1 MSAKNID
8 NTRLSSHTVGDV
20 TNALPS
26 EFHLFEVLTRRRWQL
41 FACLLVVCGIALAS
55 VFLCKPKYK
64 ATAQVEVVLDQQKAG
79 GSLTDLLGGGSG
91 NGTYFN
97 TQCAL
102 LESRRVLAL
111 AAERLGV
118 AGNRWAYSEEAAD
131 EMRDRLSIKPVKG
144 SRLIDI
150 VGIAADPAEAAA
162 IANQVAAAFV
172 ETSTAAHKADNKR
185 IVSRLTQQVS
195 NFDQEIHTLENNID
209 QFRKDN
215 QITGDTS
222 TFTTAEVR
230 LSEMERKADQLRM
243 DKLEQQNRRD
253 HIGKLLEAGDKETGS
268 ALKLQEVAADALIN
282 SMSQQLNTLQQE
294 EMQLSRVYLPGHDK
308 LSNVRL
314 RIADIQAKIRQRSQT
329 VMANLY
335 EQAQE
340 KCVALASQEQSVQN
354 ILQQQRTSGV
364 ELTHQRQQYVKMLS
378 SLEMTQRLRNEVI
391 GNLRQFML
399 SEEINEVPVEVVDAA
414 CVPNRQAGLSAAH
427 RAGSILLLGLL
438 FSIFFVIT
446 MDRFAV
452 VSSVQSQ
459 VGFVGNI
466 PAAATGSPIMPAVY
480 WPGMVDAKGS
490 ASTPVTNDSDVKVLG
505 RVGSIAFAGKG
516 DDDKS
521 FAARCRVV
529 HADQCTGEADAF
541 REIASKLLSR
551 FGHTQQSI
559 VLTGTE
565 ANIGKTTCG
574 CNLALMLAQSGRKVA
589 LIETDPQKQSLG
601 ICFSTNGSKLNMGS
615 LLFDTSEIE
624 NSIRETNVSGV
635 SMMQVDMESSWPEC
649 DQQAT
654 WSALNRELSGRFD
667 WVIYDAG
674 TVHTQSTR
682 QLLQAVGK
690 SLFVTGEKQSSIH
703 KNIVENIERCGAVC
717 IGGIENNPGVHQS
730 QRSRHSV
737 SN

>member
-8 NTRLSSHTVGDV
+8 NTNLSSHITGDGI
-20 TNALPS
+20 NALPS
-26 EFHLFEVLTRRRWQL
+26 EFHLFKVLSRRRWQL
-41 FACLLVVCGIALAS
+41 FACLLVVCSVALAS
-55 VFLCKPKYK
+55 VFMCKPKYK
-64 ATAQVEVVLDQQKAG
+64 ATAQVEVVLDQPKAS
-79 GSLTDLLGGGSG
+79 GSLTDLLGGGG

-118 AGNRWAYSEEAAD
+118 AGSRWAYSEEASD
-131 EMRDRLSIKPVKG
+131 EIRDRLSIRPVKG
-144 SRLIDI
+144 SQLIDI
-150 VGIAADPAEAAA
+150 VGIAPEPAEAAA
-162 IANQVAAAFV
+162 IANQVATAFV
-172 ETSTAAHKADNKR
+172 ETSATAHKANNKR
-185 IVSRLTQQVS
+185 IVNRLTQQVS
-195 NFDQEIHTLENNID
+195 NFDQEIQTLENNID

-215 QITGDTS
+215 QITGDLS
-222 TFTTAEVR
+222 TFATAETR

-253 HIGKLLEAGDKETGS
+253 HIGKLLEAGDKEAGS
-268 ALKLQEVAADALIN
+268 ALKLQEVAADALMT
-282 SMSQQLNTLQQE
+282 SMTQQLNTLQQE
-294 EMQLSRVYLPGHDK
+294 EMQLARVYLPGHDK

-314 RIADIQAKIRQRSQT
+314 RIADIQAKILQRSQT
-329 VMANLY
+329 VMANLH
-335 EQAQE
+335 EQAQQQ
-340 KCVALASQEQSVQN
+340 CVALAEQEQSIQN
-354 ILQQQRTSGV
+354 VLQQQRTSSV
-364 ELTHQRQQYVKMLS
+364 ALTGQRQQYVKMLS
-378 SLEMTQRLRNEVI
+378 NLEMAQRLRNEVI
-391 GNLRQFML
+391 GNLRQFTL
-399 SEEINEVPVEVVDAA
+399 SQEINEVPVTVVDAA
-414 CVPNRQAGLSAAH
+414 CVPARQAGLSAAH

-446 MDRFAV
+446 IDRFAIA
-452 VSSVQSQ
+452 SSMPSP
-459 VGFVGNI
+459 VGFVGNM
-466 PAAATGSPIMPAVY
+466 PVSANGSPMMSAVY
-480 WPGMVDAKGS
+480 WPGMATKDS
-490 ASTPVTNDSDVKVLG
+490 ASTQASSDSSVKVLG

-521 FAARCRVV
+521 FAARCQVV
-529 HADQCTGEADAF
+529 YADQSASEAGAF

-589 LIETDPQKQSLG
+589 LIETDPQKQSLD
-601 ICFSTNGSKLNMGS
+601 ICFSSDGSRLDLGAF
-615 LLFDTSEIE
+615 LADTSEID
-624 NSIRETNVSGV
+624 IALQTTNVSGV
-635 SMMQVDMESSWPEC
+635 SMMQVDVEPSWPEC
-649 DQQAT
+649 DRQAA

-682 QLLQAVGK
+682 QLLQTVGK
-690 SLFVTGEKQSSIH
+690 SLFVTGEKQSSTH
-703 KNIVENIERCGAVC
+703 KDIVENIERCGAVC
-717 IGGIENNPGVHQS
+717 IGGIENSPGVHQS